1 MRTSMRKK
9 LRCPSCDSRL
19 IDEDGKT
26 QSQAMVAEGDTPA
39 DYYLK
44 CRVCKKEI
52 AIKKLN

>member
-9 LRCPSCDSRL
+9 LRCPSCESRL

-26 QSQAMVAEGDTPA
+26 QSQAMVAEGDTLA